1 MSKINIKVTIVNAED
16 TFEYNVPAIYKEDE
30 KVIIY
35 KEQDEQNTSVRF
47 NYITKELVRENESL
61 LMNYT
66 FNKEK
71 NTQGTIYVKG
81 MEKKLDVVVK
91 TIKVVRCDKNID
103 IEYQI
108 DKDKYI
114 YKIEVI

>member
-1 MSKINIKVTIVNAED
+1 
-16 TFEYNVPAIYKEDE
+16 
-30 KVIIY
+30 
-35 KEQDEQNTSVRF
+35 
-47 NYITKELVRENESL
+47 
-61 LMNYT
+61 
-66 FNKEK
+66 
-71 NTQGTIYVKG
+71 

-108 DKDKYI
+108 DKDKFI

>member
-47 NYITKELVRENESL
+47 NYVTKELIRENDSL
-61 LMNYT
+61 ILNYI

-71 NTQGTIYVKG
+71 RSQGTIYIKG
-81 MEKKLDVVVK
+81 MEKKLDVVITTTK
-91 TIKVVRCDKNID
+91 ITRTDKNIE

-108 DKDKYI
+108 ENDKFI